1 MYIFFTGKIV
11 HENSSDCEITIQS
24 EYEGDTSSLL
34 SSQKQMNSEEE
45 INMRQYKYCKLKKLV
60 HRCRE
65 NNIKF
70 DKKYVD
76 LSYQFS
82 TAKESMTFTELEE
95 LRSECQYALGSDYST
110 DSSSS
115 DSLQEKKRTQWK
127 RKGKPSS
134 FVFK

>member
-1 MYIFFTGKIV
+1 MYIFFTGKNV

-34 SSQKQMNSEEE
+34 SSQKQINSEEE
-45 INMRQYKYCKLKKLV
+45 NNMRQYKYRKLKHLV
-60 HRCRE
+60 QKCRD

-82 TAKESMTFTELEE
+82 MAKESMTFTELEE
-95 LRSECQYALGSDYST
+95 LRSECQYALGTDYSSESST
-110 DSSSS
+110 SDSSH
-115 DSLQEKKRTQWK
+115 EKKTYTTEKERQTI
-127 RKGKPSS
+127 S